1 MPIPGLVKLQSHKFS
16 LAISFSFSSDTKLK
30 ASSNHFAYKQSLV
43 REMKNF
49 VDSFYRDM
57 TRKIG
62 PIIKKRK
69 REIRDMKAK
78 MKYLKKRMKSEKQ
91 REGTRDSIASS
102 NDTVSTFREKQLDG
116 HKEMVQL
123 VSLKNI
129 PEQSLNLN
137 IDSRL

>member
-1 MPIPGLVKLQSHKFS
+1 M
-16 LAISFSFSSDTKLK
+16 SFSFSSDTKLK
-30 ASSNHFAYKQSLV
+30 ASSNHFAYKESLV

-49 VDSFYRDM
+49 VESFYRDM

-69 REIRDMKAK
+69 REIREMRAK

-91 REGTRDSIASS
+91 CEGTRGSIASS
-102 NDTVSTFREKQLDG
+102 NDTVSTFREKQFDG
-116 HKEMVQL
+116 SKEMVQL
-123 VSLKNI
+123 ATLKNT
-129 PEQSLNLN
+129 PDQSQYLELY

>member
-1 MPIPGLVKLQSHKFS
+1 
-16 LAISFSFSSDTKLK
+16 
-30 ASSNHFAYKQSLV
+30 
-43 REMKNF
+43 
-49 VDSFYRDM
+49 M

-69 REIRDMKAK
+69 REIREMKAK
-78 MKYLKKRMKSEKQ
+78 MKYLNKRMKSEK
-91 REGTRDSIASS
+91 RCEGTRDSIVSS
-102 NDTVSTFREKQLDG
+102 NDTVSTFREKQFDE

-129 PEQSLNLN
+129 PEQSLDLN

>member
-1 MPIPGLVKLQSHKFS
+1 M
-16 LAISFSFSSDTKLK
+16 SFSFSSDTKLK
-30 ASSNHFAYKQSLV
+30 ASSNHFAYKESLV

-49 VDSFYRDM
+49 VESFYRDM

-69 REIRDMKAK
+69 REIREMRAK

-91 REGTRDSIASS
+91 CEGTRGSIASS
-102 NDTVSTFREKQLDG
+102 NDTVSTFREKQFDG
-116 HKEMVQL
+116 SKEMVQL
-123 VSLKNI
+123 ASLKNT
-129 PEQSLNLN
+129 PDQSQYLELY